1 MFKMRKTLLYLILLA
16 GISGLFSCEDD
27 FNILDEYQDVT
38 IVYGL
43 LNPDSTTYIKI
54 NKAFLGEDNALVMA
68 KVEDSSI
75 YKKKLHVTIEGWQNN
90 EVRQTIQLD
99 TITINNK
106 EDGIF
111 YHPDQLLYFT
121 DEQLNSDF
129 TYKLKV
135 VVNENKTVAAE
146 TGLIGNFSII
156 RPIAA
161 YEYINFL
168 TNENI
173 MNYFEFMSPAN
184 GNRFDAL
191 IRFNY
196 KEKSLGQDTIKR
208 YFNWGL
214 GTIIA
219 DNIDGNREFRLG
231 YKPVSFYSLCEQNIP
246 YDDAA
251 KEQEVVYR
259 EPVSVDF
266 IISIANEEFNTYM
279 EVNGTSSGI
288 IQVKPEYTNINN
300 GLGLFAS
307 RYNKKMVKLL
317 HNEALF
323 NLRQLN
329 LKF

>member
-1 MFKMRKTLLYLILLA
+1 MRKFLLYTIVIL
-16 GISGLFSCEDD
+16 GITGLFSCDDD
-27 FNILDEYQDVT
+27 FNILDEYQDIT

-68 KVEDSSI
+68 RVEDSSL
-75 YKKKLHVTIEGWQNN
+75 YRKKLQVTLEGWQNN
-90 EVRQTIQLD
+90 DLQQSYQLD
-99 TITINNK
+99 TISIGNK

-111 YHPDQLLYFT
+111 YNPYQLLYYT
-121 DEQLNSDF
+121 NEPLNSEYN
-129 TYKLKV
+129 YKIQVL
-135 VVNENKTVAAE
+135 VNDNKTVTAE
-146 TGLIGNFSII
+146 TGLIGDFSII

-184 GNRFDAL
+184 GKRFDAL

-196 KEKSLGQDTIKR
+196 KEKSLGQDTITR

-219 DNIDGNREFRLG
+219 DNTEGNREFRLG

-259 EPVSVDF
+259 EPLSVDF
-266 IISIANEEFNTYM
+266 IISVANEEFNTYM

-317 HNEALF
+317 HNEALY